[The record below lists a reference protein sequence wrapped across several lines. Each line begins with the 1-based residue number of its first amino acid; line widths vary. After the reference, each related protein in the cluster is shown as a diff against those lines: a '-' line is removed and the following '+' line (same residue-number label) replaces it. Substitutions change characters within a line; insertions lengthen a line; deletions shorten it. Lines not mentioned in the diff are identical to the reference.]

1 MAKQKPT
8 TNTSSNETTKT
19 HVSAVNVDSPSEPKK
34 VKKAPAKKTNE
45 KPNIFKRMG
54 KAIKGV
60 FSELKKVSWP
70 KAKQI
75 GKNTA
80 VVLIVVVI
88 FFLIMLLIDYLL
100 GGVMGLVV
108 DGKWAT
114 MFI

>member
-8 TNTSSNETTKT
+8 TNTSSVEETKRPT
-19 HVSAVNVDSPSEPKK
+19 VSVDSQSEPKK
-34 VKKAPAKKTNE
+34 VKKAPAKKTSD

-80 VVLIVVVI
+80 VVLVVVVI
-88 FFLIMLLIDYLL
+88 FFLVMLLIDYLL